1 MGEIIILDKSKAD
14 ILLTLGHQYSTQ
26 QINNTDVYVFIQ
38 TEELM
43 QYIVSK
49 FDKQSFVIKKNVCF

>member
-14 ILLTLGHQYSTQ
+14 ILLSLGYQYNTQ